1 MPKRDKFKKQ
11 KHQPSIASIFTDSS
25 SAISSKVSPSEP
37 TGVEQEQ
44 YPGVKSSTSS
54 TSMSAPVVTDLSGHK
69 EDNTMILL
77 LVTEE
82 KKEDVTLVTLQKDHL
97 KATIKQAASKR
108 RRQKLV
114 SS

>member
-1 MPKRDKFKKQ
+1 
-11 KHQPSIASIFTDSS
+11 
-25 SAISSKVSPSEP
+25 
-37 TGVEQEQ
+37 
-44 YPGVKSSTSS
+44 
-54 TSMSAPVVTDLSGHK
+54 MSAPVVTDLSGHK

-114 SS
+114 SSWRLKITWQEQPKLKINPETMIPQRTHQLKITKNPQKKKPH